1 MRFFLDIITNFFVAV
16 YKILGLGGVLLVL
29 FLIELGVVWFVSG
42 GDVFSYMA
50 AQTRHL
56 TVEGGEILTIDRG
69 DTETTYHVMLDVANY
84 GDESFGSYNIMAE
97 VSDEYNKENGYT
109 YISARPEGYY
119 CDDDE
124 RTYEGMSIENYERK
138 LKAERQ
144 AEYVD
149 MLDSD
154 IAVPGQTKTRL
165 RFALTVSGDA
175 SDMEYMYIYDGLNQ
189 NPKEGYKLYLN
200 MN

>member
-1 MRFFLDIITNFFVAV
+1 MAV
-16 YKILGLGGVLLVL
+16 YKKLGLGGVLLILLV
-29 FLIELGVVWFVSG
+29 IELGIVFFVSG

-50 AQTRHL
+50 AQTEHL
-56 TVEGGEILTIDRG
+56 TVEGGEIYQIDRG
-69 DTETTYHVMLDVANY
+69 DMETTYHVMLDVANY
-84 GDESFGSYNIMAE
+84 EENALRSYHLMAE
-97 VSDEYNKENGYT
+97 APDEYNKENGYT
-109 YISARPEGYY
+109 YISVRAEGYY
-119 CDDDE
+119 FDDDE

-144 AEYVD
+144 EAYVE

-165 RFALTVSGDA
+165 RFSLTIGSDA
-175 SDMEYMYIYDGLNQ
+175 SDMEYVYIYDGFSQ
-189 NPKEGYKLYLN
+189 RPKEGYKLYLN